1 MRTLQA
7 LLFVAALAAPPP
19 PPAAADD
26 AFTALR
32 QEFPAKIV
40 ERGTPGDRVKLVARV
55 VGYDDAD
62 GAKLLV
68 TGLSALVD
76 RLDGDLETFA
86 TVRKQYEEINVPQD
100 VMKDNY
106 KTRTELQDR
115 IIAMEEDQRADA
127 QVLDAVRDG
136 LRKYG
141 NTRALSTLSTEARKM
156 KSVRGREVLAEGLGG
171 NPGGMESAIRLGRD
185 KEPWVQAAALR
196 GLRGRSE
203 DPVFEFAKESILS
216 EHWPVRLEAGLTL
229 EGINQPRVL
238 PVLIVALGKE
248 DGRLRD
254 DFCAVLRRL
263 TSQNFDADA
272 EQWKQWYV
280 ENRSDLEGPAPDTAL
295 FGSFKGK
302 AAPPEKKSVYGID
315 SRSRHIL
322 FLIDT
327 SGSMKIP
334 LHSAKGT
341 PTGLSPEELEELN
354 ATKIELAKR
363 ELKRAIRALEP
374 DAQFN
379 IISFATNV
387 VIWKP
392 RMVRG
397 DMTTK
402 NEAYAFIRDME
413 AAGGTW
419 TYGALQEAFR
429 IAGLGVLDRHY
440 DPSVDTIYLI
450 SDGAPTDNDM
460 DKPQLQDP
468 KIILEAVAAWNAMGK
483 VVIHAVAIDP
493 KAGGGTFID
502 FMKKIAQRNNGQYVQ
517 RE

>member
-1 MRTLQA
+1 MRTPPA
-7 LLFVAALAAPPP
+7 LLLAAALAAF
-19 PPAAADD
+19 AAAPASADE
-26 AFTALR
+26 AFNALR
-32 QEFPAKIV
+32 QEFPAKMV
-40 ERGTPGDRVKLVARV
+40 ERANLTERVNLIQRV
-55 VGYDDAD
+55 VGYDDPD

-86 TVRKQYEEINVPQD
+86 TVRKQYDEINVPQD

-106 KTRTELQDR
+106 RTRTELQNR
-115 IIAMEEDQRADA
+115 ILSMEEQQREDVK
-127 QVLDAVRDG
+127 VLEAVRDG
-136 LRKYG
+136 LKKYA
-141 NTRALSTLSTEARKM
+141 NAKALSTLSTEARKL
-156 KSVRGREVLAEGLGG
+156 KAVRAREVLAEGLGG
-171 NPGGMESAIRLGRD
+171 NPGGMECAIRLGRD

-196 GLRGRSE
+196 GLRGRNE

-254 DFCAVLRRL
+254 DFCDVLRRL

-302 AAPPEKKSVYGID
+302 AAPPEKRSVYGID

-334 LHSAKGT
+334 LHSSKGT

-379 IISFATNV
+379 IISFATNIV
-387 VIWKP
+387 LWKP
-392 RMVRG
+392 RMVKG

-429 IAGLGVLDRHY
+429 IGGLGVLDRNY

-450 SDGAPTDNDM
+450 SDGAPTNADM
-460 DKPQLQDP
+460 DKPELQDP
-468 KIILEAVAAWNAMGK
+468 NIILDAVAAWNSLGK
-483 VVIHAVAIDP
+483 VIIHAVAIDP

-502 FMKKIAQRNNGQYVQ
+502 FMKKLAKRNNGQYVQ